1 MKLTAIA
8 LLGLCL
14 LAAPAQAYLD
24 TVDLPPGADTGQT
37 VTIAVL
43 GGLTSSCW
51 EFQDFETSLTGQLA
65 LVEITLI
72 NDTPP
77 EISCL
82 PVITPYDV
90 YPEFVFN
97 EAGTY
102 TVRVVE
108 HRFYLGSPLEDQI
121 WEGTIEVT
129 GETAD
134 QPVSWSAVKAL
145 YR

>member
-1 MKLTAIA
+1 MKLMAIA
-8 LLGLCL
+8 LLGMCL
-14 LAAPAQAYLD
+14 LGTPAQAYLES
-24 TVDLPPGADTGQT
+24 VELPQGADTGQT
-37 VTIAVL
+37 VIVL
-43 GGLTSSCW
+43 VEGGLTSSCW
-51 EFQDFETSLTGQLA
+51 EFLDFETSLTGQLA
-65 LVEITLI
+65 LIEITLI

-82 PVITPYDV
+82 PVVTPYEV
-90 YPEFVFN
+90 YPEFVFT

-108 HRFYLGSPLEDQI
+108 HRFHLGVPLEDHI

-134 QPVSWSAVKAL
+134 QPVSWSAIKAL